1 MGQTEGK
8 EVTGSVR
15 SILGL
20 LYVQDMPFILR
31 ETVEAVSLKLKR
43 DQGLSH
49 RSPGNYLGSVSKI
62 S

>member
-8 EVTGSVR
+8 EIIGSVR
-15 SILGL
+15 GVLGL
-20 LYVQDMPFILR
+20 LCEQDMPFTLR
-31 ETVEAVSLKLKR
+31 EIVEAISLELKR